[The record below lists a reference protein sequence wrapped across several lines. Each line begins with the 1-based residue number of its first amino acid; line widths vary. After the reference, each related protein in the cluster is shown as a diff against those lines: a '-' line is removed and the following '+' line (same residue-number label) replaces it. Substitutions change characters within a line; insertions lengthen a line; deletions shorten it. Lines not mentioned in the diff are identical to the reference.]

1 MTARS
6 VGSAAR
12 PTATAPDP
20 LLTEPDP
27 LASARSHVAEGA
39 LRETPPGPGLV
50 GLELEFHLVDRH
62 VPATRPGWERITT
75 LVAAVPPLPAGSS
88 VTVEP
93 GGQLELSTPP
103 AADIASA
110 VAALAADRRALTD
123 ALGQAGYGAA
133 PLGADPAR
141 RPERV
146 NPSRRYVAMERHFR
160 ALGCADPGR
169 AMMTSTAALQV
180 NLDAGPASGWAD
192 RVAHLRGLGPVLV
205 ALSACSPYLGGATSG
220 WHSMRQQT
228 WHGIDHRR
236 SGPVDGS
243 DPAQAWAD
251 YALDAPVMLVRGADG
266 DAQPVTSRVRF
277 ADWVSGRSRIGR
289 RPTTADLD
297 YHLTTLFPPI
307 RPRGYLELRF
317 LDAVPDRWWPALAA
331 VTAVLADDPVAA
343 DRAAELC
350 EPVRD
355 HWVEAARD
363 GLADPQVSRAAR
375 GCLAVALERCPD
387 GLAGGVGA
395 YAELVDRGR
404 TPGDE
409 VRDRITATDPLTA
422 LLEEADA

>member
-6 VGSAAR
+6 IGSAAR
-12 PTATAPDP
+12 PAP
-20 LLTEPDP
+20 TEPDALLRESDP
-27 LASARSHVAEGA
+27 LAAARSHIARGA
-39 LRETPPGPGLV
+39 LRETPPGPGAV

-62 VPATRPGWERITT
+62 VPATRPGWERITA
-75 LVAAVPPLPAGSS
+75 LVASVPPLPSGSS

-103 AADIASA
+103 GADVASA
-110 VAALAADRRALTD
+110 VAALAADRRALTA
-123 ALGQAGYGAA
+123 ALDDAGYGAA

-146 NPSRRYVAMERHFR
+146 NPNRRYVAMEQHFR

-180 NLDAGPASGWAD
+180 NLDAGPAPGWAE
-192 RVAHLRGLGPVLV
+192 RVAHLRDLGPVLV
-205 ALSACSPYLGGATSG
+205 ALSACSPYLGGSTSG
-220 WHSMRQQT
+220 WRSMRQQT

-251 YALDAPVMLVRGADG
+251 YALDAPVMLVRGEDG
-266 DAQPVTSRVRF
+266 DFRPVTSRVSF
-277 ADWVSGRSRIGR
+277 ADWLGGSSQIGR

-317 LDAVPDRWWPALAA
+317 IDAVPDRWWPALAA

-350 EPVRD
+350 APVRD
-355 HWVEAARD
+355 HWIHAARD
-363 GLADPQVSRAAR
+363 GLSDPELHRAAR
-375 GCLAVALERCPD
+375 GCLAAVLERCSPE
-387 GLAGGVGA
+387 LAGVVAA
-395 YAELVDRGR
+395 YAELVERGR

-409 VRDRITATDPLTA
+409 LRDRIAATDPLTV

>member
-1 MTARS
+1 MTAQDLRA
-6 VGSAAR
+6 AAR
-12 PTATAPDP
+12 HDAAADDALLTSRDP
-20 LLTEPDP
+20 LD
-27 LASARSHVAEGA
+27 AARAHIAEGA
-39 LRETPPGPGLV
+39 LRESAPGPGLV

-75 LVAAVPPLPAGSS
+75 LVASLPPMPSGSS

-103 AADIASA
+103 GADTASA
-110 VAALAADRRALTD
+110 VAALAADRHVLTAALNE
-123 ALGQAGYGAA
+123 AGYGAA

-146 NPSRRYVAMERHFR
+146 NPNRRYVAMEEHFR

-180 NLDAGPASGWAD
+180 NLDAGPASGWA
-192 RVAHLRGLGPVLV
+192 RRIAHLRALGPVLV
-205 ALSACSPYLGGATSG
+205 AVSACSPYLGGTASG
-220 WHSMRQQT
+220 WRSMRQQT

-236 SGPVDGS
+236 SGPVDGT
-243 DPAQAWAD
+243 DPAFAWAE

-266 DAQPVTSRVRF
+266 DARAVTSRVSF
-277 ADWVSGRSRIGR
+277 ADWVGGRSPIGR
-289 RPTTADLD
+289 APTTADLD

-331 VTAVLADDPVAA
+331 ITAVLADDERAA

-363 GLADPQVSRAAR
+363 GLADAALHRAAR
-375 GCLAVALERCPD
+375 GCLEAVLERCPAELTAD
-387 GLAGGVGA
+387 VTA
-395 YAELVDRGR
+395 YAELVERGR

-409 VRDRITATDPLTA
+409 VRGRIAATDPLTV